1 MVLDL
6 PFFFFIVAVPSIEYP
21 WHGHTH
27 LHHYTMY
34 CISRVLRVY
43 WYVMIWFIIW
53 MCVLCGRSSGN
64 LLFSWLLPLASPT
77 FSIENKSYRFLCSI
91 PTHTH
96 HWNLPFLLLLLQLF
110 IIKKKNLVNFF
121 VINNFVSWHLFFF
134 VVFFIVLCLL
144 LLIFSTLCALL
155 CDTIYIYTCLFCLT
169 CPPSTAIVTFWVK
182 KKTNKKESSLFH
194 VLPRKSNEWP
204 ALVLDCQIKLEV
216 RYIINKKRDV
226 LKPTHT
232 IYTSGCQISNND

>member
-6 PFFFFIVAVPSIEYP
+6 PFFFFFIVAVPSIEYP

-96 HWNLPFLLLLLQLF
+96 TPLKSTIFVIIIAAFHHLKKKIWLISSSYIISCLGISFFGCLFHRSLFTSSTIQYFMCATMWHYIHIYLSFLFDVSPLDRHCDILSK
-110 IIKKKNLVNFF
+110 KKKNKQKREQ
-121 VINNFVSWHLFFF
+121 FVSRS
-134 VVFFIVLCLL
+134 
-144 LLIFSTLCALL
+144 STEARRMACSRPRLPDKTRSAL
-155 CDTIYIYTCLFCLT
+155 Y
-169 CPPSTAIVTFWVK
+169 
-182 KKTNKKESSLFH
+182 NK
-194 VLPRKSNEWP
+194 
-204 ALVLDCQIKLEV
+204 
-216 RYIINKKRDV
+216 
-226 LKPTHT
+226 
-232 IYTSGCQISNND
+232 